1 MALRS
6 PSIARALSA
15 ALRDTQ
21 FLERDRGTVALAR
34 RYAALI
40 EEAAAVAEEL
50 ERVIPEDE
58 STAQQLARL
67 RSRCDAMTVA
77 SDLGPKLLAALTAL
91 GMTPAARAAST
102 KGGTPDV
109 GNPAG
114 DALARLRAARGRG

>member
-1 MALRS
+1 MAPRS
-6 PSIARALSA
+6 PSIARALSG

-34 RYAALI
+34 RYASLI
-40 EEAAAVAEEL
+40 EDAAAVAEEL
-50 ERVIPEDE
+50 ERLRPADEDQAAVI
-58 STAQQLARL
+58 ARL
-67 RSRCDAMTVA
+67 KARVEAQTVT

-114 DALARLRAARGRG
+114 DALARLRAARGRT